1 MELITLILSADEF
14 TKHRQL
20 FTYVE
25 YKAVEVKDDMF
36 KNDEVYQQL
45 RTKSI
50 KAYKELK
57 EYEFKKRHNI

>member
-14 TKHRQL
+14 TKYRQL

-25 YKAVEVKDDMF
+25 YKSVEVKDDMF

-45 RTKSI
+45 TTKSI